1 MIIELLLVVQLIKF
15 INLNWEVK
23 TMLTKMQ
30 TIDKMFSKLLVLR
43 SVGMLSPTTHMK
55 MSSDVRLMFAS
66 IGTMKEIDET
76 TIFKSDKFLDRNLG
90 MVKSTFRNSVMGIL
104 IGELLNP
111 EKTARQAVELA
122 KRISSE
128 PLPLMETN

>member
-1 MIIELLLVVQLIKF
+1 
-15 INLNWEVK
+15 
-23 TMLTKMQ
+23 MLTKMQ

>member
-90 MVKSTFRNSVMGIL
+90 MVKSTFRNS
-104 IGELLNP
+104 